1 MVLGGEAPP
10 KIFAVGFLF
19 AFFLADRQKRPITI
33 GSDERRPAVRRT
45 RRERNGIGKAAPAK
59 GAKRE
64 GSGGVAGVGA
74 AARGPFRRLVRQ
86 QRRATAGS
94 VAILSRVQPR
104 GAIVLD

>member
-33 GSDERRPAVRRT
+33 GVTNGGRQCGGHDVNAMALARRLQPKVRSERGR
-45 RRERNGIGKAAPAK
+45 
-59 GAKRE
+59 
-64 GSGGVAGVGA
+64 GGVAGVGA